1 MKDGETSRRFVDS
14 CVTRCLHL
22 DAGGPPVHAARAQ
35 QRDLAEA
42 DSLTNQ
48 R

>member
-1 MKDGETSRRFVDS
+1 MVKLREGSLTAS
-14 CVTRCLHL
+14 CVTRCLNL

-42 DSLTNQ
+42 DALTNQ